1 VIAGRGPG
9 APGVTP
15 GPEFTGGRATA
26 GGTGDQAVDLGEIRR
41 SEEAINVLAARGAA
55 GPDLTHDPALALL
68 GALLADVD
76 TPGTLAGR
84 CADVLGALRHA
95 HAPHIRPARH
105 RHAQGR
111 HTQGRHAQVRP
122 AQVRPAQVR
131 PAQVRHA
138 PGWRAQAWPGRA
150 ADQRA
155 EAWQALATPSRG
167 AAAWLRAA
175 VAGGAV
181 AALASVTSLIA
192 TSMLARL
199 TRTPVR
205 GPARAPTRGAWSGQR
220 PARARRMR

>member
-26 GGTGDQAVDLGEIRR
+26 GATGDQAVDLGEIRR
-41 SEEAINVLAARGAA
+41 TEEAINVLAARAAA

-68 GALLADVD
+68 GALVADVD

-84 CADVLGALRHA
+84 CADVLGDLRHA
-95 HAPHIRPARH
+95 HPPHIRAARRRH
-105 RHAQGR
+105 APGRHAQG
-111 HTQGRHAQVRP
+111 RP
-122 AQVRPAQVR
+122 AQVRPA
-131 PAQVRHA
+131 
-138 PGWRAQAWPGRA
+138 PGRRAQAWPGRA

-155 EAWQALATPSRG
+155 DAWQALATPSRG

-175 VAGGAV
+175 VAGGVV
-181 AALASVTSLIA
+181 AGLASITSLIA

-199 TRTPVR
+199 ARGPVTGGRWQPRPVR
-205 GPARAPTRGAWSGQR
+205 P
-220 PARARRMR
+220 RRVR

>member
-26 GGTGDQAVDLGEIRR
+26 GAAGDQAADLGEIRR

-55 GPDLTHDPALALL
+55 GPDLSHDPALALL
-68 GALLADVD
+68 GALVADVD

-84 CADVLGALRHA
+84 CADVLGDLRHA
-95 HAPHIRPARH
+95 HAPHIRPARR
-105 RHAQGR
+105 RHA
-111 HTQGRHAQVRP
+111 QGRHAQVRH
-122 AQVRPAQVR
+122 
-131 PAQVRHA
+131 AQVRHT

-167 AAAWLRAA
+167 AAAWLRTA
-175 VAGGAV
+175 VAGGVV

-199 TRTPVR
+199 TRAPVRGPARGPVR
-205 GPARAPTRGAWSGQR
+205 GPARAAWPGQR

>member
-1 VIAGRGPG
+1 VITGRGPG

-15 GPEFTGGRATA
+15 GPEFAGGRAAA

-55 GPDLTHDPALALL
+55 GPHLTHDPALALL
-68 GALLADVD
+68 GALVADVD

-84 CADVLGALRHA
+84 CADVLGDLRHA
-95 HAPHIRPARH
+95 HAPHIRPARRRH
-105 RHAQGR
+105 RQGR
-111 HTQGRHAQVRP
+111 H
-122 AQVRPAQVR
+122 
-131 PAQVRHA
+131 AQVRHA
-138 PGWRAQAWPGRA
+138 PGWRASAWPGRA

-175 VAGGAV
+175 VAGGVV

-199 TRTPVR
+199 TGAPARAPVR
-205 GPARAPTRGAWSGQR
+205 GPARGAWRGQR